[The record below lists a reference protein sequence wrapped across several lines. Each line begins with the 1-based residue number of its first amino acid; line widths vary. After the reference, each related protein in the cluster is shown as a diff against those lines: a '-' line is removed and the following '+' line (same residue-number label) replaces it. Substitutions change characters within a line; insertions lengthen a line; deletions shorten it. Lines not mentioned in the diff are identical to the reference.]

1 MDKEKAKLLIQK
13 VKASILMLQ
22 DIEKDLNDF
31 LGSDLTV
38 KEDFKVEET
47 WLGDDGKEY
56 KARNPYIKAKQWY
69 CCGKPLEK
77 AVKDGKEVYHCTS
90 CNSNYSA

>member
-22 DIEKDLNDF
+22 EIEKDLNEF
-31 LGSDLTV
+31 LDEDLDIET
-38 KEDFKVEET
+38 FKVEET

-56 KARNPYIKAKQWY
+56 KQKTPYIKAKQWY

-77 AVKDGKEVYHCTS
+77 VVKDGKEVYHCS
-90 CNSNYSA
+90 VCDSNYSG

>member
-1 MDKEKAKLLIQK
+1 MDKEKLKLLYQR
-13 VKASILMLQ
+13 VNAGILMLENIKK
-22 DIEKDLNDF
+22 DIEKELQIPQE
-31 LGSDLTV
+31 GIPQI
-38 KEDFKVEET
+38 EEV

-56 KARNPYIKAKQWY
+56 SASQPYIKAKQWY

-77 AVKDGKEVYHCTS
+77 VVIDGKQVFHCAK